1 MGPIIAFPFLIR
13 ELFIDSLH
21 PPSLLTRYGHRG
33 VWYFLCTKSIKWNN
47 FRIQT
52 VNKGGDQSPLAG
64 GGLGRGV
71 PKQLILDEF
80 RKLSPSATQKFP
92 LAPKNTHCPLGP
104 LHP

>member
-33 VWYFLCTKSIKWNN
+33 VWYVLCTKSIKWNN

-52 VNKGGDQSPLAG
+52 VNEGGDQSPLAG

-71 PKQLILDEF
+71 PKQLILDFENC
-80 RKLSPSATQKFP
+80 PP
-92 LAPKNTHCPLGP
+92 LPHKNPPLPLKVHTAP
-104 LHP
+104 